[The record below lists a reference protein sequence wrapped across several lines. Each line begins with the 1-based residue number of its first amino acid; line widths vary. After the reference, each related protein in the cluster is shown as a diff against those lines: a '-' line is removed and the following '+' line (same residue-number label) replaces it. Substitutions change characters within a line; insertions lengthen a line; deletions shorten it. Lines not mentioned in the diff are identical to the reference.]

1 MSHIGIFSSSGGGG
15 SGTLTLNYTAVSTT
29 PYVVSSTDEFLGV
42 NTTTL
47 AITIELPNAPA
58 TGRVYIVKDVTGLS
72 PIHNIT
78 ITTVGGAVDIDG
90 ATTYVMNS
98 SFESV
103 QLLFNGTE
111 YLIF

>member
-1 MSHIGIFSSSGGGG
+1 MSQITTYATSGGGS
-15 SGTLTLNYTAVSTT
+15 SGILTLNYTTVATT
-29 PYVVSSTDEFLGV
+29 PYVVLSTDSFMGV
-42 NTTTL
+42 TTTTL
-47 AITIELPNAPA
+47 AITIKLPNAPT

-78 ITTVGGAVDIDG
+78 LTTVGGVVEIDG